1 MGLFTDPNNNFTVY
15 DVPKGGGTT
24 VRSWIAFAGT
34 GEYQLAGTD
43 TYYHENPTAYKLLD
57 EWGYK
62 CVFFEKVAGDRICIK
77 RDPVERF
84 ISCYKDKVI
93 KEGRLPGVSID
104 DLLNDFEETISKNDQ
119 PHPSNKDVGYLWFH
133 FAPQVRQLGTVYDY
147 YTHVFDI
154 SEVGTKVKAYLE
166 GKWDIVLPDLHC
178 RNNKS
183 STIELTDT
191 QVSKIK
197 EIYCEDYQTGWF

>member
-62 CVFFEKVAGDRICIK
+62 CVFFEKVA
-77 RDPVERF
+77 V
-84 ISCYKDKVI
+84 
-93 KEGRLPGVSID
+93 
-104 DLLNDFEETISKNDQ
+104 
-119 PHPSNKDVGYLWFH
+119 
-133 FAPQVRQLGTVYDY
+133 
-147 YTHVFDI
+147 
-154 SEVGTKVKAYLE
+154 
-166 GKWDIVLPDLHC
+166 
-178 RNNKS
+178 
-183 STIELTDT
+183 
-191 QVSKIK
+191 
-197 EIYCEDYQTGWF
+197 